1 MKKKIT
7 VIFALVAVFG
17 LAIAA
22 FAYTKTTVNTTASA
36 SSCCKDS
43 CPMKNKDGN
52 HAGHGKDHAEG
63 EAHKCCGD
71 SCPMKGEHDKAGGD
85 HAKMEGHDCCG
96 DSCPMKKKDGEA
108 SAAAASAA
116 DDQKSCC
123 DNCECCKGKAKTE
136 TAAV

>member
-43 CPMKNKDGN
+43 CPMKKKDGG
-52 HAGHGKDHAEG
+52 HAEHGKDHA
-63 EAHKCCGD
+63 
-71 SCPMKGEHDKAGGD
+71 KGE
-85 HAKMEGHDCCG
+85 GH
-96 DSCPMKKKDGEA
+96 SC
-108 SAAAASAA
+108 
-116 DDQKSCC
+116 
-123 DNCECCKGKAKTE
+123 
-136 TAAV
+136 